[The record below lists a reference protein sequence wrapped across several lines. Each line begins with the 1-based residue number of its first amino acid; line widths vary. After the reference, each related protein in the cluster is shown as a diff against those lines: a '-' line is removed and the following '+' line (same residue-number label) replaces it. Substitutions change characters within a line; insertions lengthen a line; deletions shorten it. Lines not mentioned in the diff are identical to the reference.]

1 MLGPLTGWMSSKPS
15 PSTEVSAPIIRN
27 STGSPRTTVS
37 CSSGGLYSNT
47 LHGPQPRFSVYERS
61 ADSMSATTTAICV
74 IVMGTDGVTMR
85 PPLLLAIGCLL
96 ECYAVELVEYCAVE
110 LVEQPVEVC
119 RRVGPVEDGAAAD
132 DHVRSPARYLR
143 RVADRHTAVD
153 ADQDVGP
160 VR

>member
-1 MLGPLTGWMSSKPS
+1 MLGPLTGWMSSNPS

-37 CSSGGLYSNT
+37 CSRGGLYSNT

-96 ECYAVELVEYCAVE
+96 GCYAVE
-110 LVEQPVEVC
+110 LVEQPVQVGG
-119 RRVGPVEDGAAAD
+119 RVGPVENGPVKNGTAAD
-132 DHVRSPARYLR
+132 
-143 RVADRHTAVD
+143 
-153 ADQDVGP
+153 
-160 VR
+160 